1 MRDFDAIYEIAAGRK
16 GGAKAFEE
24 TLSSPASTATLAAI
38 PDDRW
43 LSMMSKCIFQAGF
56 NWKVVENKW
65 ADIEEVFHGFDI
77 GRMGFMTDE
86 EIGEHLGN
94 PRIIRHGKK
103 IAAIRDNAQFLGE
116 LARENGSAAKVFAEW
131 PADDFI
137 GLLAMLKKR
146 ATRLGGNSAMYF
158 LRFMGVDSF
167 VLSRDVCAALIREGV
182 VDKAPSSKKDMERV
196 QAAFNEWSRQS
207 GRPLMQISR
216 VLACSV
222 GD

>member
-1 MRDFDAIYEIAAGRK
+1 MRDLQAIFDISADRH
-16 GGAKAFEE
+16 GGAEAFEA
-24 TLSSPASTATLAAI
+24 TLSSPKSSEVLAAI

-43 LSMMSKCIFQAGF
+43 LSQMSKCIFQAGF

-65 ADIEEVFHGFDI
+65 DDIEAVFDHFDI

-86 EIGEHLGN
+86 EIADHLSN
-94 PRIIRHGKK
+94 PKVIRHGKK

-116 LARENGSAAKVFAEW
+116 LARESGSAARVFAEW
-131 PADDFI
+131 PSSDFV

-146 ATRLGGNSAMYF
+146 ANRLGGNSAMYF

-167 VLSRDVCAALIREGV
+167 ILSRDVSAALVREGV
-182 VDKAPSSKKDMERV
+182 VDKAPTSKKDMEKV
-196 QAAFNEWSRQS
+196 QAAFNEWSSQS

-216 VLACSV
+216 VLACSID
-222 GD
+222 G

>member
-1 MRDFDAIYEIAAGRK
+1 MRDFDAIHAMAAGRK
-16 GGAKAFEE
+16 GGAEAFDA
-24 TLSSPASTATLAAI
+24 TLSSPKSPAELAAI

-43 LSMMSKCIFQAGF
+43 LSQMSKCIFQAGF

-65 ADIEEVFHGFDI
+65 DDIETVFHGFDI

-86 EIGEHLGN
+86 EIGEHLGD

-116 LARENGSAAKVFAEW
+116 LARKNGSAATVFAHW
-131 PADDFI
+131 PSSDYV
-137 GLLAMLKKR
+137 GLLDMLKKR

-167 VLSRDVCAALIREGV
+167 ILSRDVCAALVREGV
-182 VDKAPSSKKDMERV
+182 VDKAPSSRKDMEKV

-216 VLACSV
+216 TLASSV
-222 GD
+222 DA